1 MRNILLVLHIVGVA
15 GWLGGGFYGMYA
27 YSVVA
32 RMGPPAA
39 GDGLKGLEKRASV
52 YFGVFAGLVL
62 ISGIA
67 LVLTSDAFGWGDAF
81 VIIGLVAFV
90 VSSVVQST
98 VGRRSNERLTAAVG
112 SGSGVDQALAGWRLA
127 GASDIIIL
135 VIVIWA
141 MVAKL
146 GT

>member
-1 MRNILLVLHIVGVA
+1 
-15 GWLGGGFYGMYA
+15 
-27 YSVVA
+27 
-32 RMGPPAA
+32 
-39 GDGLKGLEKRASV
+39 
-52 YFGVFAGLVL
+52 L